1 MRRIGWTVVAVL
13 AAGSVLLA
21 PEAAHACEAHAQA
34 AAKKAE
40 TQARPQDA
48 TVAPAPADQSALE
61 ELDAVMA
68 AKCQCGSAA
77 DCTCKKGSCECA
89 KCKKPRRQVVDGLS
103 TQETAPKVQEA
114 RYDAS
119 AGIFI

>member
-1 MRRIGWTVVAVL
+1 MRSGWTVVAVL
-13 AAGSVLLA
+13 AGSVLLA

-40 TQARPQDA
+40 AKARTQEAA
-48 TVAPAPADQSALE
+48 VAPAPADKSALE

-89 KCKKPRRQVVDGLS
+89 KCKKPRRQVVDELS
-103 TQETAPKVQEA
+103 TQEHTPKVQEA